1 MSLLS
6 WERPVNSLLS
16 FIYLLDK
23 YLLNL
28 SLVDETHCWAPWT
41 VARQNSC
48 SSAMVSSTFH
58 LTTLGHH
65 NCEPFCQLSLQ
76 VVTQY
81 LCSLKMSPFPHYP
94 PPFINKTGNYSA
106 RRARALAICSPHPH
120 LKPVWH
126 RSRIRVTP
134 GQLSCCQPSHFAYH
148 KCCGFSLPN
157 SPEAASSLGL
167 CGEVSDLGH
176 HFLLGSTRQP
186 PRCQISS
193 SSLHPSF
200 TFEPEWSF
208 RNIAAEVSPSLK
220 VRVGLDMSTSRHGNG
235 CCQLQTS
242 HSGAT
247 QPS

>member
-6 WERPVNSLLS
+6 RERPVNSLLS

-65 NCEPFCQLSLQ
+65 NCGPFCQSSLQ

-94 PPFINKTGNYSA
+94 PPFYQQDRQLLSQEGQGLSHLQPPPPSQTRVASLKNSSDTPASCPAVNLYTSPITSA
-106 RRARALAICSPHPH
+106 VDFPSPTVPRLHLPWVSAVRLVTWVITFSWDQQGSLLAAGFPP
-120 LKPVWH
+120 P
-126 RSRIRVTP
+126 
-134 GQLSCCQPSHFAYH
+134 LSILPSH
-148 KCCGFSLPN
+148 
-157 SPEAASSLGL
+157 SSQSGL
-167 CGEVSDLGH
+167 SE
-176 HFLLGSTRQP
+176 T
-186 PRCQISS
+186 
-193 SSLHPSF
+193 
-200 TFEPEWSF
+200 
-208 RNIAAEVSPSLK
+208 
-220 VRVGLDMSTSRHGNG
+220 
-235 CCQLQTS
+235 QLQRFPHQS
-242 HSGAT
+242 KHV
-247 QPS
+247 